1 LTHGQ
6 IDTATID
13 REGRELDVTRTKDNS
28 SRSQRGRRV
37 SPDFLLSLG
46 EL

>member
-1 LTHGQ
+1 MQ
-6 IDTATID
+6 
-13 REGRELDVTRTKDNS
+13 RRKELDVTRTKDAYC
-28 SRSQRGRRV
+28 RGQRGSKK